1 MNLYAVRDF
10 FNMILDMN
18 VNVFLGWVVLL
29 LYVLPCTVGYFLGRA
44 GFSFLG
50 DTPSFSS
57 KSHRDSSYRDDDFY
71 RRQDLERKSAIL
83 RNRNDKGGGW
93 F

>member
-18 VNVFLGWVVLL
+18 ANVFLGWVVLL
-29 LYVLPCTVGYFLGRA
+29 LFVLPCLVGYFLGRA

-50 DTPSFSS
+50 DSPSYLS
-57 KSHRDSSYRDDDFY
+57 KGHRDSSRKDDDFF

-83 RNRNDKGGGW
+83 RTRNDKGGGW

>member
-18 VNVFLGWVVLL
+18 ANVFLGWVVLL
-29 LYVLPCTVGYFLGRA
+29 LFILPCAVAYFLGRA
-44 GFSFLG
+44 GISFLG
-50 DTPSFSS
+50 DSPSCSGQG
-57 KSHRDSSYRDDDFY
+57 HRDSSRNDPDFDS
-71 RRQDLERKSAIL
+71 RQDLERKSAIL

>member
-18 VNVFLGWVVLL
+18 ANVFLGWVVLL
-29 LYVLPCTVGYFLGRA
+29 LFVLPCVIGYILGRA

-50 DTPSFSS
+50 DSPSFSS
-57 KSHRDSSYRDDDFY
+57 KSYRGSSQQEDDFY

-83 RNRNDKGGGW
+83 RTRNDKGGGW